1 MSEHEFEHEHE
12 YGCEHNCC
20 EHDGHC
26 ECGHEHEHHHEHE
39 SEHGHSHGC
48 ACGCG
53 GCAHD
58 DEEEETKLS
67 LTLLGVSAVL
77 VVVGLFLKSIPI
89 AQTIVGIV
97 AVVLAAY
104 PLVFKV
110 YGDIK
115 ARRFTEIELMIISVV
130 AACCIGELRDAAL
143 VAILYRIGEIIEDRA
158 VENSR
163 KAIDSVAKI
172 QQDYAHLVLDDGTTR
187 KVDAEDVPVGAK
199 INVLPYERFPIDGVV
214 ESGISTADASAITG
228 ESLPITLG
236 KGVEVKSGMVNGKD
250 SVTVVTT
257 ELFGNST
264 ASRIVRMVED
274 ATEKKGNVQ
283 KFITRFAKYYTP
295 IVVIIAVALAV
306 IGSIAT
312 KDVASW
318 VKRALVF
325 LVASCPCAIVISI
338 PLGFYTGIGA
348 AAKDGIIVKG
358 SIFIEAFA
366 KAKAFVFDKTGTLTT
381 GNFEVS
387 KITSMSNFT
396 EEQILTL
403 AAAAEYYS
411 SHPIAKSIVGAAPQI
426 DEKYLSDFRE
436 VAGGGTSVV
445 FDGKRILCGGRRL
458 LETEGVETPDY
469 TDGDVCVVFDGK
481 IIGTITLRSALRN
494 GVEDMVEHLRDQGVE
509 HIIMLTGDNET
520 ASDEVA
526 KAINLDEYYCNLL
539 PEEKLSHLEEIKN
552 EYGKV
557 VYVGDGIN
565 DAPVLASADAGVA
578 MGLGTQAASEAADVI
593 LTNDRLDKLAPAH
606 RLFKRTIN
614 IVHFNLIFAI
624 VIKMIVLILGAAG
637 YAPVWLAVFAD
648 VGVCV
653 ICILISTLIGK
664 AKNSFFDTIHLR

>member
-1 MSEHEFEHEHE
+1 MFEHEYSHENEFEHDEHCG
-12 YGCEHNCC
+12 YG
-20 EHDGHC
+20 
-26 ECGHEHEHHHEHE
+26 HEHHHEHE
-39 SEHGHSHGC
+39 HCHSHGC

-67 LTLLGVSAVL
+67 LSLLGVSSVL
-77 VVVGLFLKSIPI
+77 VVVGLFLKSVPVV
-89 AQTIVGIV
+89 QTIVGII

-115 ARRFTEIELMIISVV
+115 SRKFTEIELMLISVI

-143 VAILYRIGEIIEDRA
+143 VAILYRIGELIEDKA

-163 KAIDSVAKI
+163 KSIDSVAKI
-172 QQDYAHLVLDDGTTR
+172 QQDYAHLVTDDGTTK
-187 KVDAEDVPVGAK
+187 KVHADQVPVGAK
-199 INVLPYERFPIDGVV
+199 ITVLPYERFPIDGIV

-250 SVTVVTT
+250 SVTVITT

-264 ASRIVRMVED
+264 ASRIVKMVED
-274 ATEKKGNVQ
+274 AAEKKGNVQ

-295 IVVIIAVALAV
+295 VVVIAAIALAI
-306 IGSIAT
+306 IGSIVT
-312 KDVASW
+312 KDIASW
-318 VKRALVF
+318 VKRALIF

-358 SIFIEAFA
+358 SVFIEAFA
-366 KAKAFVFDKTGTLTT
+366 KAKTFVFDKTGTLTT
-381 GNFEVS
+381 GSFEVS
-387 KITSMSNFT
+387 KVTSLSRFS
-396 EEQILTL
+396 EAQILAL

-411 SHPIAKSIVGAAPQI
+411 SHPIAKSIVAAAPKI
-426 DEKYLSDFRE
+426 KETYLSDFRE
-436 VAGGGTSVV
+436 VAGGGTSIV
-445 FDGKRILCGGRRL
+445 FDGKRILCGGKRL
-458 LETEGVETPDY
+458 LETEGIETPDY
-469 TDGDVCVVFDGK
+469 MDGDVCVVFEGK
-481 IIGTITLRSALRN
+481 IVGTITLRSSLRK
-494 GVEDMVEHLRDQGVE
+494 GVEDMIEQLRDQGVE

-526 KAINLDEYYCNLL
+526 KAVNLDEYYCNLL

-552 EYGKV
+552 EYGNV

-593 LTNDRLDKLAPAH
+593 LTNDRLDKLASAH
-606 RLFKRTIN
+606 KLFKRTVN
-614 IVHFNLIFAI
+614 IVHFNIIFAI
-624 VIKMIVLILGAAG
+624 AIKMIVLILGAAG

-664 AKNSFFDTIHLR
+664 SKNSFFDTIHLR

>member
-1 MSEHEFEHEHE
+1 MS
-12 YGCEHNCC
+12 
-20 EHDGHC
+20 D
-26 ECGHEHEHHHEHE
+26 
-39 SEHGHSHGC
+39 HSHDC
-48 ACGCG
+48 HSSCG
-53 GCAHD
+53 GCCGNCSHGN
-58 DEEEETKLS
+58 EEKEENKLS
-67 LTLLGVSAVL
+67 KILLGVSAAL
-77 VVVGLFLKSIPI
+77 VVVGLFLKSLPVAATVIGI
-89 AQTIVGIV
+89 AAV
-97 AVVLAAY
+97 ALAAY
-104 PLVFKV
+104 PLVFTV
-110 YGDIK
+110 YDDIK
-115 ARRFTEIELMIISVV
+115 ERRFTEVELMLISVI

-143 VAILYRIGEIIEDRA
+143 VAILYRIGEMIEGRA

-163 KAIDSVAKI
+163 KSIDSVSKI
-172 QQDYAHLVLDDGTTR
+172 QQDFAHLILEDGSTQ
-187 KVDAEDVPVGAK
+187 KVHADEVPVGSK
-199 INVLPYERFPIDGVV
+199 ITVLPYERFPIDGVV
-214 ESGISTADASAITG
+214 YSGISTADASAITG
-228 ESLPITLG
+228 ESKPITLG
-236 KGVEVKSGMVNGKD
+236 KGAEVKSGMINGKD

-264 ASRIVRMVED
+264 ASRIVKMVED
-274 ATEKKGNVQ
+274 AAERKGNVQ

-295 IVVIIAVALAV
+295 IVVIIAVLLAV

-312 KDVASW
+312 KDPASW
-318 VKRALVF
+318 IKRALIF

-338 PLGFYTGIGA
+338 PLGFYTGIGT

-358 SIFIEAFA
+358 SVFIEAFA
-366 KAKAFVFDKTGTLTT
+366 KAKTFVFDKTGTLTT
-381 GNFEVS
+381 GSFEVS
-387 KITSMSNFT
+387 RVTPMSKFS
-396 EEQILTL
+396 EDQILTL
-403 AAAAEYYS
+403 AAAAEHFS
-411 SHPIAKSIVGAAPQI
+411 SHPIAKSIVEAAPPI

-445 FDGKRILCGGRRL
+445 FDGKKILCGGRRL

-469 TDGDVCVVFDGK
+469 TDGDVCVVLDGRL
-481 IIGTITLRSALRN
+481 IGTITLRSALRK
-494 GVEDMVEHLRDQGVE
+494 GVADMVERLRDQGIE

-539 PEEKLSHLEEIKN
+539 PEEKLSHLEQIKN

-614 IVHFNLIFAI
+614 IVNFNLIFAI
-624 VIKMIVLILGAAG
+624 TVKMIVLILGAAG

-648 VGVCV
+648 VGVCI
-653 ICILISTLIGK
+653 ICILISALIGK
-664 AKNSFFDTIHLR
+664 AKNSLFDTIHIR

>member
-1 MSEHEFEHEHE
+1 MS
-12 YGCEHNCC
+12 
-20 EHDGHC
+20 D
-26 ECGHEHEHHHEHE
+26 
-39 SEHGHSHGC
+39 HSHDC
-48 ACGCG
+48 HSSCG
-53 GCAHD
+53 GCCGNCSHGN
-58 DEEEETKLS
+58 EEKEENKLS
-67 LTLLGVSAVL
+67 KILLGVSAAL
-77 VVVGLFLKSIPI
+77 VVVGLFLKSLPVAATVIGI
-89 AQTIVGIV
+89 AAV
-97 AVVLAAY
+97 ALAAY
-104 PLVFKV
+104 PLVFTV
-110 YGDIK
+110 YDDIK
-115 ARRFTEIELMIISVV
+115 ERRFTEVELMLISVI

-143 VAILYRIGEIIEDRA
+143 VAILYRIGEMIEGRA

-163 KAIDSVAKI
+163 KSIDSVSKI
-172 QQDYAHLVLDDGTTR
+172 QQDFAHLILEDGSTQ
-187 KVDAEDVPVGAK
+187 KVHADEVPVGSK
-199 INVLPYERFPIDGVV
+199 ITVLPYERFPIDGVV
-214 ESGISTADASAITG
+214 YSGISTADASAITG
-228 ESLPITLG
+228 ESKPITLG
-236 KGVEVKSGMVNGKD
+236 KGAEVKSGMINGKD

-264 ASRIVRMVED
+264 ASRIVKMVED
-274 ATEKKGNVQ
+274 AAERKGNVQ

-295 IVVIIAVALAV
+295 IVVIIAVLLAV

-312 KDVASW
+312 KDPASW
-318 VKRALVF
+318 IKRALIF

-338 PLGFYTGIGA
+338 PLGFYTGIGT

-358 SIFIEAFA
+358 SVFIEAFA
-366 KAKAFVFDKTGTLTT
+366 KAKTFVFDKTGTLTT
-381 GNFEVS
+381 GSFEVS
-387 KITSMSNFT
+387 RVTPMSKFS
-396 EEQILTL
+396 EDQILTL
-403 AAAAEYYS
+403 AAAAEHFS
-411 SHPIAKSIVGAAPQI
+411 SHPIAKSIVEAAPPI

-445 FDGKRILCGGRRL
+445 FDGKKILCGGRRL

-469 TDGDVCVVFDGK
+469 TDGDVCVVLDGRL
-481 IIGTITLRSALRN
+481 IGTITLRSALRK
-494 GVEDMVEHLRDQGVE
+494 GVADMVERLRDQGIE

-539 PEEKLSHLEEIKN
+539 PEEKLSHLEDIKN

-614 IVHFNLIFAI
+614 IVNFNLIFAI
-624 VIKMIVLILGAAG
+624 TVKMIVLILGAAG

-648 VGVCV
+648 VGVCI
-653 ICILISTLIGK
+653 ICILISSLIGK

>member
-1 MSEHEFEHEHE
+1 MS
-12 YGCEHNCC
+12 
-20 EHDGHC
+20 D
-26 ECGHEHEHHHEHE
+26 
-39 SEHGHSHGC
+39 HSHDC
-48 ACGCG
+48 HSSCG
-53 GCAHD
+53 GCCGNCSHGN
-58 DEEEETKLS
+58 EEKEENKLS
-67 LTLLGVSAVL
+67 KILLGVSAAL
-77 VVVGLFLKSIPI
+77 VVVGLFLKSLPVAATVIGI
-89 AQTIVGIV
+89 AAV
-97 AVVLAAY
+97 ALAAY
-104 PLVFKV
+104 PLVFTV
-110 YGDIK
+110 YDDIK
-115 ARRFTEIELMIISVV
+115 ERRFTEVELMLISVI

-143 VAILYRIGEIIEDRA
+143 VAILYRIGEMIEDRA

-163 KAIDSVAKI
+163 KSIDSVSKI
-172 QQDYAHLVLDDGTTR
+172 QQDFAHLILEDGSTQ
-187 KVDAEDVPVGAK
+187 KVHADEVPVGSK
-199 INVLPYERFPIDGVV
+199 ITVLPYERFPIDGVV
-214 ESGISTADASAITG
+214 YSGISTADASAITG
-228 ESLPITLG
+228 ESKPITLG
-236 KGVEVKSGMVNGKD
+236 RGVEVKSGMINGKD

-264 ASRIVRMVED
+264 ASRIVKMVED
-274 ATEKKGNVQ
+274 AAERKGNVQ

-295 IVVIIAVALAV
+295 IVVIIAVLLAV

-312 KDVASW
+312 KDPASW
-318 VKRALVF
+318 IKRALIF

-338 PLGFYTGIGA
+338 PLGFYTGIGT

-358 SIFIEAFA
+358 SVFIEAFA
-366 KAKAFVFDKTGTLTT
+366 KAKTFVFDKTGTLTT
-381 GNFEVS
+381 GSFEVS
-387 KITSMSNFT
+387 RVTPMSKFS
-396 EEQILTL
+396 EDQILTL
-403 AAAAEYYS
+403 AAAAEHFS
-411 SHPIAKSIVGAAPQI
+411 SHPIAKSIVEAAPPI

-445 FDGKRILCGGRRL
+445 FDGKKILCGGRRL

-469 TDGDVCVVFDGK
+469 TDGDVCVVLDGRL
-481 IIGTITLRSALRN
+481 IGTITLRSALRK
-494 GVEDMVEHLRDQGVE
+494 GVADMVERLRDQGIE

-539 PEEKLSHLEEIKN
+539 PEEKLSHLEDIKN

-614 IVHFNLIFAI
+614 IVNFNLIFAI
-624 VIKMIVLILGAAG
+624 TVKMIVLILGAAG
-637 YAPVWLAVFAD
+637 FAPVWLAVFAD
-648 VGVCV
+648 VGVCI
-653 ICILISTLIGK
+653 ICILISALIGK

>member
-1 MSEHEFEHEHE
+1 MS
-12 YGCEHNCC
+12 
-20 EHDGHC
+20 D
-26 ECGHEHEHHHEHE
+26 
-39 SEHGHSHGC
+39 HSHDC
-48 ACGCG
+48 HSSCG
-53 GCAHD
+53 GCCGNCSHGN
-58 DEEEETKLS
+58 EEKEENKLS
-67 LTLLGVSAVL
+67 KILLGVSAAL
-77 VVVGLFLKSIPI
+77 VVVGLFLKSLPVAATIIGI
-89 AQTIVGIV
+89 AAV
-97 AVVLAAY
+97 ALAAY
-104 PLVFKV
+104 PLVFTV
-110 YGDIK
+110 YDDIK
-115 ARRFTEIELMIISVV
+115 ERRFTEVELMLISVI

-143 VAILYRIGEIIEDRA
+143 VAILYRIGEMIEGRA

-163 KAIDSVAKI
+163 KSIDSVSKI
-172 QQDYAHLVLDDGTTR
+172 QQDFAHLILEDGSTQ
-187 KVDAEDVPVGAK
+187 KVHADEVPVGSK
-199 INVLPYERFPIDGVV
+199 ITVLPYERFPIDGVV
-214 ESGISTADASAITG
+214 FSGISTADASAITG
-228 ESLPITLG
+228 ESKPITLG
-236 KGVEVKSGMVNGKD
+236 KGAEVKSGMINGKD

-264 ASRIVRMVED
+264 ASRIVKMVED
-274 ATEKKGNVQ
+274 AAERKGNVQ

-295 IVVIIAVALAV
+295 IVVIIAVLLAV

-312 KDVASW
+312 KEPASW
-318 VKRALVF
+318 IKRALIF

-338 PLGFYTGIGA
+338 PLGFYTGIGT

-358 SIFIEAFA
+358 SVFIEAFA
-366 KAKAFVFDKTGTLTT
+366 KAKTFVFDKTGTLTT
-381 GNFEVS
+381 GSFEVS
-387 KITSMSNFT
+387 RVTPMSKFS
-396 EEQILTL
+396 EDQILTL
-403 AAAAEYYS
+403 AAAAEHFS
-411 SHPIAKSIVGAAPQI
+411 SHPIAKSIVEAAPPI

-445 FDGKRILCGGRRL
+445 FDGKKILCGGRRL

-469 TDGDVCVVFDGK
+469 TDGDVCVVLDGRL
-481 IIGTITLRSALRN
+481 IGTITLRSALRK
-494 GVEDMVEHLRDQGVE
+494 GVADMVERLRDQGIE

-539 PEEKLSHLEEIKN
+539 PEEKLSHLEDIKN

-614 IVHFNLIFAI
+614 IVNFNLIFAI
-624 VIKMIVLILGAAG
+624 TVKMIVLILGAAG

-648 VGVCV
+648 VGVCI
-653 ICILISTLIGK
+653 ICILISSLIGK

>member
-1 MSEHEFEHEHE
+1 MSEHS
-12 YGCEHNCC
+12 
-20 EHDGHC
+20 HDC
-26 ECGHEHEHHHEHE
+26 
-39 SEHGHSHGC
+39 HSS
-48 ACGCG
+48 CG
-53 GCAHD
+53 GCCGNCSHGN
-58 DEEEETKLS
+58 EEKEENKLS
-67 LTLLGVSAVL
+67 KILLGVSAAL
-77 VVVGLFLKSIPI
+77 VVVGLFLKSLPVAATVIGI
-89 AQTIVGIV
+89 A

-104 PLVFKV
+104 PLVFTV
-110 YGDIK
+110 YDDIK
-115 ARRFTEIELMIISVV
+115 ERRFTEVELMLISVI

-143 VAILYRIGEIIEDRA
+143 VAILYRIGEMIEDRA

-163 KAIDSVAKI
+163 KSIDSVSKI
-172 QQDYAHLVLDDGTTR
+172 QQDFAHLILEDGSTQ
-187 KVDAEDVPVGAK
+187 KVHADEVPVGSK
-199 INVLPYERFPIDGVV
+199 ITVLPYERFPIDGVV
-214 ESGISTADASAITG
+214 YSGISTADASAITG
-228 ESLPITLG
+228 ESKPITLG
-236 KGVEVKSGMVNGKD
+236 RGVEVKSGMINGKD

-264 ASRIVRMVED
+264 ASRIVKMVED
-274 ATEKKGNVQ
+274 AAERKGNVQ

-295 IVVIIAVALAV
+295 IVVIIAVLLAV

-312 KDVASW
+312 KDPASW
-318 VKRALVF
+318 IKRALIF

-338 PLGFYTGIGA
+338 PLGFYTGIGT

-358 SIFIEAFA
+358 SVFIEAFA
-366 KAKAFVFDKTGTLTT
+366 KAKTFVFDKTGTLTT
-381 GNFEVS
+381 GSFEVS
-387 KITSMSNFT
+387 KVTPMSKFS
-396 EEQILTL
+396 EDQILTL
-403 AAAAEYYS
+403 AAAAEHFS
-411 SHPIAKSIVGAAPQI
+411 SHPIAKSIVEAAPPI

-445 FDGKRILCGGRRL
+445 FDGKKILCGGRRL

-469 TDGDVCVVFDGK
+469 TDGDVCVVLDGRL
-481 IIGTITLRSALRN
+481 IGTITLRSALRK
-494 GVEDMVEHLRDQGVE
+494 GVADMVERLRDQGIE

-539 PEEKLSHLEEIKN
+539 PEEKLSHLEDIKN

-614 IVHFNLIFAI
+614 IVNFNLIFAI
-624 VIKMIVLILGAAG
+624 TVKMIVLILGAAG
-637 YAPVWLAVFAD
+637 FAHVWLAVFAD
-648 VGVCV
+648 VGVCI
-653 ICILISTLIGK
+653 ICILISALIGK

>member
-1 MSEHEFEHEHE
+1 MSEHS
-12 YGCEHNCC
+12 
-20 EHDGHC
+20 HDC
-26 ECGHEHEHHHEHE
+26 
-39 SEHGHSHGC
+39 HSS
-48 ACGCG
+48 CG
-53 GCAHD
+53 GCCGNCSHGN
-58 DEEEETKLS
+58 EEKEENKLS
-67 LTLLGVSAVL
+67 KILLGVSAAL
-77 VVVGLFLKSIPI
+77 VVVGLFLKSLPVAATIIGI
-89 AQTIVGIV
+89 AAV
-97 AVVLAAY
+97 ALAAY
-104 PLVFKV
+104 PLVFTV
-110 YGDIK
+110 YDDIK
-115 ARRFTEIELMIISVV
+115 ERRFTEVELMLISVI

-143 VAILYRIGEIIEDRA
+143 VAILYRIGEMIEDRA

-163 KAIDSVAKI
+163 KSIDSVSKI
-172 QQDYAHLVLDDGTTR
+172 QQDFAHLILEDGSTQ
-187 KVDAEDVPVGAK
+187 KVHADEVPVGSK
-199 INVLPYERFPIDGVV
+199 ITVLPYERFPIDGVV
-214 ESGISTADASAITG
+214 YSGISTADASAITG
-228 ESLPITLG
+228 ESKPITLG
-236 KGVEVKSGMVNGKD
+236 RGVEVKSGMINGKD

-264 ASRIVRMVED
+264 ASRIVKMVED
-274 ATEKKGNVQ
+274 AAERKGNVQ

-295 IVVIIAVALAV
+295 IVVIIAVLLAV

-312 KDVASW
+312 KDPASW
-318 VKRALVF
+318 IKRALIF

-338 PLGFYTGIGA
+338 PLGFYTGIGT

-358 SIFIEAFA
+358 SVFIEAFA
-366 KAKAFVFDKTGTLTT
+366 KAKTFVFDKTGTLTT
-381 GNFEVS
+381 GSFEVS
-387 KITSMSNFT
+387 KVTPMSKFS
-396 EEQILTL
+396 EDQILTL
-403 AAAAEYYS
+403 AAAAEHFS
-411 SHPIAKSIVGAAPQI
+411 SHPIAKSIVEAAPPI

-445 FDGKRILCGGRRL
+445 FDGKKILCGGRRL

-469 TDGDVCVVFDGK
+469 TDGDVCVVLDGRL
-481 IIGTITLRSALRN
+481 IGTITLRSALRK
-494 GVEDMVEHLRDQGVE
+494 GVADMVERLRDQGIE

-539 PEEKLSHLEEIKN
+539 PEEKLSHLEDIKN

-614 IVHFNLIFAI
+614 IVNFNLIFAI
-624 VIKMIVLILGAAG
+624 TVKMIVLILGAAG

-648 VGVCV
+648 VGVCI
-653 ICILISTLIGK
+653 ICILISSLIGK

>member
-1 MSEHEFEHEHE
+1 MSEHEFDQEHKHE
-12 YGCEHNCC
+12 CEHDCC
-20 EHDGHC
+20 EHD
-26 ECGHEHEHHHEHE
+26 ECCKCGKHEHDRD
-39 SEHGHSHGC
+39 HGHNHGC

-58 DEEEETKLS
+58 DGEEETKLS

-77 VVVGLFLKSIPI
+77 VVVGLFLKSIPL
-89 AQTIVGIV
+89 AQTIVGII

-115 ARRFTEIELMIISVV
+115 GRRFTEIELMLISVV

-172 QQDYAHLVLDDGTTR
+172 QQDYAHLVLPDGTTK

-236 KGVEVKSGMVNGKD
+236 KGIEVKSGMVNGKD

-264 ASRIVRMVED
+264 ASRIVKMVED

-295 IVVIIAVALAV
+295 IVVIIAVALAI

-312 KDVASW
+312 KDVPSW
-318 VKRALVF
+318 IQRALVF

-387 KITSMSNFT
+387 KITSMSDFT

-411 SHPIAKSIVGAAPQI
+411 SHPIAKSIVNAAPQI

-436 VAGGGTSVV
+436 DAGG
-445 FDGKRILCGGRRL
+445 
-458 LETEGVETPDY
+458 
-469 TDGDVCVVFDGK
+469 
-481 IIGTITLRSALRN
+481 
-494 GVEDMVEHLRDQGVE
+494 
-509 HIIMLTGDNET
+509 
-520 ASDEVA
+520 
-526 KAINLDEYYCNLL
+526 
-539 PEEKLSHLEEIKN
+539 
-552 EYGKV
+552 
-557 VYVGDGIN
+557 
-565 DAPVLASADAGVA
+565 
-578 MGLGTQAASEAADVI
+578 
-593 LTNDRLDKLAPAH
+593 
-606 RLFKRTIN
+606 
-614 IVHFNLIFAI
+614 
-624 VIKMIVLILGAAG
+624 
-637 YAPVWLAVFAD
+637 
-648 VGVCV
+648 
-653 ICILISTLIGK
+653 
-664 AKNSFFDTIHLR
+664 

>member
-1 MSEHEFEHEHE
+1 MSEHS
-12 YGCEHNCC
+12 
-20 EHDGHC
+20 HDC
-26 ECGHEHEHHHEHE
+26 
-39 SEHGHSHGC
+39 HSS
-48 ACGCG
+48 CG
-53 GCAHD
+53 GCCGNCSHGN
-58 DEEEETKLS
+58 EEKEENKLS
-67 LTLLGVSAVL
+67 KILLGVSAAL
-77 VVVGLFLKSIPI
+77 VVVGLFLKSLPVAATVIGI
-89 AQTIVGIV
+89 AAV
-97 AVVLAAY
+97 ALAAY
-104 PLVFKV
+104 PLVFTV
-110 YGDIK
+110 YDDIK
-115 ARRFTEIELMIISVV
+115 ERRFTEVELMLISVI

-143 VAILYRIGEIIEDRA
+143 VAILYRIGEMIEDRA

-163 KAIDSVAKI
+163 KSIDSVSKI
-172 QQDYAHLVLDDGTTR
+172 QQDFAHLILEDGSTQ
-187 KVDAEDVPVGAK
+187 KVHADEVPVGSK
-199 INVLPYERFPIDGVV
+199 ITVLPYERFPIDGVV
-214 ESGISTADASAITG
+214 YSGISTADASAITG
-228 ESLPITLG
+228 ESKPITLG
-236 KGVEVKSGMVNGKD
+236 RGVEVKSGMINGKD

-264 ASRIVRMVED
+264 ASRIVKMVED
-274 ATEKKGNVQ
+274 AAERKGNVQ

-295 IVVIIAVALAV
+295 IVVIIAVLLAV

-312 KDVASW
+312 KDPASW
-318 VKRALVF
+318 IKRALIF

-338 PLGFYTGIGA
+338 PLGFYTGIGT

-358 SIFIEAFA
+358 SVFIEAFA
-366 KAKAFVFDKTGTLTT
+366 KAKTFVFDKTGTLTT
-381 GNFEVS
+381 GSFEVS
-387 KITSMSNFT
+387 KVTPMSKFS
-396 EEQILTL
+396 EDQILTL
-403 AAAAEYYS
+403 AAAAEHFS
-411 SHPIAKSIVGAAPQI
+411 SHPIAKSIVEAAPPI

-445 FDGKRILCGGRRL
+445 FDGKKILCGGRRL

-469 TDGDVCVVFDGK
+469 TDGDVCVVLDGRL
-481 IIGTITLRSALRN
+481 IGTITLRSALRK
-494 GVEDMVEHLRDQGVE
+494 GVADMVERLRDQGIE

-526 KAINLDEYYCNLL
+526 KAVNLDEYYCNLL

-614 IVHFNLIFAI
+614 IVNFNLIFAI
-624 VIKMIVLILGAAG
+624 TIKMIVLILGAAG
-637 YAPVWLAVFAD
+637 FAPVWLAVFAD
-648 VGVCV
+648 VGVCI
-653 ICILISTLIGK
+653 ICILISALIGK

>member
-1 MSEHEFEHEHE
+1 MSEHS
-12 YGCEHNCC
+12 
-20 EHDGHC
+20 HDC
-26 ECGHEHEHHHEHE
+26 
-39 SEHGHSHGC
+39 HSS
-48 ACGCG
+48 CG
-53 GCAHD
+53 GCCGNCSHGN
-58 DEEEETKLS
+58 EEKEENKLS
-67 LTLLGVSAVL
+67 KILLGVSAAL
-77 VVVGLFLKSIPI
+77 VVVGLFLKSLPVAATVIGI
-89 AQTIVGIV
+89 AAV
-97 AVVLAAY
+97 ALAAY
-104 PLVFKV
+104 PLVFTV
-110 YGDIK
+110 YDDIK
-115 ARRFTEIELMIISVV
+115 ERRFTEVELMLISVI

-143 VAILYRIGEIIEDRA
+143 VAILYRIGEMIEGRA

-163 KAIDSVAKI
+163 KSIDSVSKI
-172 QQDYAHLVLDDGTTR
+172 QQDFAHLILEDGSTQ
-187 KVDAEDVPVGAK
+187 KVHADEVPVGSK
-199 INVLPYERFPIDGVV
+199 ITVLPYERFPIDGVV
-214 ESGISTADASAITG
+214 YSGISTADASAITG
-228 ESLPITLG
+228 ESKPITLG
-236 KGVEVKSGMVNGKD
+236 KGAEVKSGMINGKD

-264 ASRIVRMVED
+264 ASRIVKMVED
-274 ATEKKGNVQ
+274 AAERKGNVQ

-295 IVVIIAVALAV
+295 IVVIIAVLLAV

-312 KDVASW
+312 KDPASW
-318 VKRALVF
+318 IKRALIF

-338 PLGFYTGIGA
+338 PLGFYTGIGT

-358 SIFIEAFA
+358 SVFIEAFA
-366 KAKAFVFDKTGTLTT
+366 KAKTFVFDKTGTLTT
-381 GNFEVS
+381 GSFEVS
-387 KITSMSNFT
+387 RVTPMSKFS
-396 EEQILTL
+396 EDQILTL
-403 AAAAEYYS
+403 AAAAEHFS
-411 SHPIAKSIVGAAPQI
+411 SHPIAKSIVEAAPPI

-445 FDGKRILCGGRRL
+445 FDGKKILCGGRRL

-469 TDGDVCVVFDGK
+469 TDGDVCVVLDGRL
-481 IIGTITLRSALRN
+481 IGTITLRSALRK
-494 GVEDMVEHLRDQGVE
+494 GVADMVERLRDQGIE

-539 PEEKLSHLEEIKN
+539 PEEKLSHLEDIKN

-614 IVHFNLIFAI
+614 IVNFNLIFAI
-624 VIKMIVLILGAAG
+624 TVKMIVLILGAAG

-648 VGVCV
+648 VGVCI
-653 ICILISTLIGK
+653 ICILISSLIGK

>member
-1 MSEHEFEHEHE
+1 MSEHS
-12 YGCEHNCC
+12 
-20 EHDGHC
+20 HDC
-26 ECGHEHEHHHEHE
+26 
-39 SEHGHSHGC
+39 HSS
-48 ACGCG
+48 CG
-53 GCAHD
+53 GCCGNCSHGN
-58 DEEEETKLS
+58 EEKEENKLS
-67 LTLLGVSAVL
+67 KILLGVSAAL
-77 VVVGLFLKSIPI
+77 VVVGLFLKSLPVAATIIGI
-89 AQTIVGIV
+89 AAV
-97 AVVLAAY
+97 ALAAY
-104 PLVFKV
+104 PLVFTV
-110 YGDIK
+110 YDDIK
-115 ARRFTEIELMIISVV
+115 ERRFTEVELMLISVI

-143 VAILYRIGEIIEDRA
+143 VAILYRIGEMIEDRA

-163 KAIDSVAKI
+163 KSIDSVSKI
-172 QQDYAHLVLDDGTTR
+172 QQDFAHLILEDGSTQ
-187 KVDAEDVPVGAK
+187 KVHADEVPVGSK
-199 INVLPYERFPIDGVV
+199 ITVLPYERFPIDGVV
-214 ESGISTADASAITG
+214 YSGISTADASAITG
-228 ESLPITLG
+228 ESKPITLG
-236 KGVEVKSGMVNGKD
+236 RGAEVKSGMINGKD

-264 ASRIVRMVED
+264 ASRIVKMVED
-274 ATEKKGNVQ
+274 AAERKGNVQ

-295 IVVIIAVALAV
+295 IVVIIAVLLAV

-312 KDVASW
+312 KDPASW
-318 VKRALVF
+318 IKRALIF

-338 PLGFYTGIGA
+338 PLGFYTGIGT

-358 SIFIEAFA
+358 SVFIEAFA
-366 KAKAFVFDKTGTLTT
+366 KAKTFVFDKTGTLTT
-381 GNFEVS
+381 GSFEVS
-387 KITSMSNFT
+387 RVTPMSKFS
-396 EEQILTL
+396 EDQILTL
-403 AAAAEYYS
+403 AAAAEHFS
-411 SHPIAKSIVGAAPQI
+411 SHPIAKSIVEAAPPI

-445 FDGKRILCGGRRL
+445 FDGKKILCGGRRL

-469 TDGDVCVVFDGK
+469 TDGDVCVVLDGRL
-481 IIGTITLRSALRN
+481 IGTITLRSALRK
-494 GVEDMVEHLRDQGVE
+494 GVADMVERLRDQGIE

-539 PEEKLSHLEEIKN
+539 PEEKLSHLEDIKN

-614 IVHFNLIFAI
+614 IVNFNLIFAI
-624 VIKMIVLILGAAG
+624 TVKMIVLILGAAG

-648 VGVCV
+648 VGVCI
-653 ICILISTLIGK
+653 ICILISSLIGK

>member
-1 MSEHEFEHEHE
+1 MFEHEYSHENEFEHDEHC
-12 YGCEHNCC
+12 GC
-20 EHDGHC
+20 G
-26 ECGHEHEHHHEHE
+26 HEHHHEHE
-39 SEHGHSHGC
+39 HCHSHGC

-67 LTLLGVSAVL
+67 LSLLGVSAVL
-77 VVVGLFLKSIPI
+77 VVVGLFLKSVPVV
-89 AQTIVGIV
+89 QTIVGII

-115 ARRFTEIELMIISVV
+115 SRKFTEIELMLISVI

-143 VAILYRIGEIIEDRA
+143 VAILYRIGELIEDKA

-163 KAIDSVAKI
+163 KSIDSVAKI
-172 QQDYAHLVLDDGTTR
+172 QQDYAHLVTDDGTTK
-187 KVDAEDVPVGAK
+187 KVHADQVPVGAK
-199 INVLPYERFPIDGVV
+199 ITVLPYERFPIDGIV

-250 SVTVVTT
+250 SVTVITT
-257 ELFGNST
+257 EIFGNST
-264 ASRIVRMVED
+264 ASRIVKMVED
-274 ATEKKGNVQ
+274 AAEKKGNVQ

-295 IVVIIAVALAV
+295 VVVIAAIALAI
-306 IGSIAT
+306 IGSIVT
-312 KDVASW
+312 KDIASW
-318 VKRALVF
+318 VKRALIF

-358 SIFIEAFA
+358 SVFIEAFA
-366 KAKAFVFDKTGTLTT
+366 KAKTFVFDKTGTLTT
-381 GNFEVS
+381 GSFEVS
-387 KITSMSNFT
+387 KVTSLSRFS
-396 EEQILTL
+396 EAQILAL

-411 SHPIAKSIVGAAPQI
+411 SHPIAKSIVAAAPKI
-426 DEKYLSDFRE
+426 KETYLSDFRE
-436 VAGGGTSVV
+436 VAGGGTSIV
-445 FDGKRILCGGRRL
+445 FDGKRILCGGKRL
-458 LETEGVETPDY
+458 LETEGIETPDY
-469 TDGDVCVVFDGK
+469 MDGDVCVVFEGK
-481 IIGTITLRSALRN
+481 IVGTITLRSSLRK
-494 GVEDMVEHLRDQGVE
+494 GVEDMIEQLRDQGVE

-526 KAINLDEYYCNLL
+526 KAVNLDEYYCNLL

-552 EYGKV
+552 EYGNV

-606 RLFKRTIN
+606 KLFKRTVN
-614 IVHFNLIFAI
+614 IVHFNIIFAI
-624 VIKMIVLILGAAG
+624 AIKMIVLILGAAG

-664 AKNSFFDTIHLR
+664 SKNSFFDTIHLR

>member
-1 MSEHEFEHEHE
+1 MSEHEFEHNHE
-12 YGCEHNCC
+12 CEKGCCC
-20 EHDGHC
+20 DNE
-26 ECGHEHEHHHEHE
+26 HEHEHEHEHKHDKNH
-39 SEHGHSHGC
+39 SHSHG
-48 ACGCG
+48 CGCG
-53 GCAHD
+53 GCCH
-58 DEEEETKLS
+58 DEEEKEETTLS
-67 LTLLGVSAVL
+67 KILLAASVVL
-77 VVVGLFLKSIPI
+77 VAVGLFLKSVPVV
-89 AQTIVGIV
+89 ATIVGII

-104 PLVFKV
+104 PLVFSV
-110 YGDIK
+110 YTDIRAK
-115 ARRFTEIELMIISVV
+115 RFTEIELMLISVI
-130 AACCIGELRDAAL
+130 AACFIGELRDAAL
-143 VAILYRIGEIIEDRA
+143 VAILYRVGEMIEDRA
-158 VENSR
+158 VESSR
-163 KAIDSVAKI
+163 KSIDSVAKI
-172 QQDYAHLVLDDGTTR
+172 QQDFAHLILDDGTTK
-187 KVDAEDVPVGAK
+187 KVRAEEVPVGSK
-199 INVLPYERFPIDGVV
+199 ISVLPYERFPIDGVV

-236 KGVEVKSGMVNGKD
+236 KGIEVKSGMVNGKD

-264 ASRIVRMVED
+264 ASRIVKMVED
-274 ATEKKGNVQ
+274 ATERKGNVQ

-295 IVVIIAVALAV
+295 VVVIIAVALAV

-312 KDVASW
+312 KDPASW
-318 VKRALVF
+318 IKRALVF

-338 PLGFYTGIGA
+338 PLGFYTGIGT

-358 SIFIEAFA
+358 SVFIEAFS

-381 GNFEVS
+381 GSFEVS
-387 KITSMSNFT
+387 KVTPIGGFS
-396 EEQILTL
+396 EEQVLTL
-403 AAAAEYYS
+403 AAAAEFYS
-411 SHPIAKSIVGAAPQI
+411 SHPIAKSIVSAAPAI

-436 VAGGGTSVV
+436 VAGGGTSVK

-469 TDGDVCVVFDGK
+469 TDGDICVVLEDK
-481 IIGTITLRSALRN
+481 IIGTITLRSSLRK
-494 GVEDMVEHLRDQGVE
+494 GVENMVEQLRDQGVE

-606 RLFKRTIN
+606 KLFKRTIN
-614 IVHFNLIFAI
+614 IVHFNIIFALA
-624 VIKMIVLILGAAG
+624 IKMIVLVLGTAG

-653 ICILISTLIGK
+653 ICILISALIGK
-664 AKNSFFDTIHLR
+664 VKDSFFDTIHLR